1 MHLASVGRKGFY
13 TEARGDIRRVCLVI
27 RPLVSA
33 LVPSLI
39 YLLLSGTPQASTIVT
54 PTPLSLLACTGWMV
68 LLHGWMWAA
77 LACYEVVAKVID
89 ATPRDVARTMVE
101 PLAARRSD

>member
-1 MHLASVGRKGFY
+1 
-13 TEARGDIRRVCLVI
+13 
-27 RPLVSA
+27 
-33 LVPSLI
+33 
-39 YLLLSGTPQASTIVT
+39 
-54 PTPLSLLACTGWMV
+54 MV

-77 LACYEVVAKVID
+77 LACYEVVAKVVD